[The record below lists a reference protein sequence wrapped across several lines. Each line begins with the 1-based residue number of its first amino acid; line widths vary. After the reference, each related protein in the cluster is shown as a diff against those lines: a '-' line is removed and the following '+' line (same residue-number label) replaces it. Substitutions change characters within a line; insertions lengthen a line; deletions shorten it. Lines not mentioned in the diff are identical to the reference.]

1 MHAPRGWCRARRP
14 SMVTVMPKSLG
25 RRDAFALAILG
36 LIGVGI
42 PLWLASAA
50 GTVGLPMI
58 DDWVYMRGAENL
70 FRNGS
75 LDMSGH
81 TAAAIGQLVLVQPLL
96 WLSGGST
103 WAFTAFGL
111 IMTLV
116 GVVATYLLARRFIGT
131 GSAVMVV
138 LLVLA
143 FPGFARIS
151 ASFMTDVPAFA
162 LAVLSVY
169 LGTRWLDSG
178 RRLTLVASL
187 AVGLVGL
194 SIREF
199 AIAAPLSVLVAGW
212 ARSRPEDRSWLVGT
226 SAAFV
231 TGVALVLVAVVSMP
245 GRGVSLTDGGL
256 AQVILIGPAFTTLA
270 AVLVPA
276 VALGLGRRLTDFRPV
291 HLILGF
297 GLVLV
302 LPLRPLVGDLWM
314 STGVVGNALL
324 SGIRDPV
331 IGVPAWGWSQQLAL
345 FAAGLLA
352 AIALRWFRSN
362 LAPFGAGFSPARRI
376 LRIAR
381 SADGVLILFVV
392 FNVMELAVF
401 ATISGILDRYLFPLV
416 PTAAIL
422 LLQGQASS
430 SFGRRHAFAHAA
442 FAWLA
447 ISAAAVALNSF
458 AYDGAR
464 WRAGEAAVNLGYA
477 ATAIDAGYEWV
488 GYHAGEESVAGKE
501 VSGRSWYYDRI
512 PADQP
517 CAVVSNSSLDDPV
530 LSPQD
535 LDSST
540 YRQYLFFGPE
550 ESLFLYGATT
560 DGCPLLPS
568 GT

>member
-1 MHAPRGWCRARRP
+1 
-14 SMVTVMPKSLG
+14 MVEGVHGSLD
-25 RRDAFALAILG
+25 RRDAVALALLG

-42 PLWLASAA
+42 PLWLAAAA
-50 GTVGLPMI
+50 GAIGVPAI
-58 DDWVYMRGAENL
+58 DDWTYMWGAESL
-70 FRNGS
+70 FRSGVV
-75 LDMSGH
+75 DMPGH
-81 TAAAIGQLVLVQPLL
+81 TAAAIGQLVIVQPLL
-96 WLSGGST
+96 WLSGGGR

-111 IMTLV
+111 IMTLI
-116 GVVATYLLARRFIGT
+116 GVVATYLLARRRLGM

-138 LLVLA
+138 LLVEA

-151 ASFMTDVPAFA
+151 ATFMTDVPALA

-169 LGTRWLDSG
+169 LGTRWLDGG

-270 AVLVPA
+270 AVLLPA
-276 VALGLGRRLTDFRPV
+276 VALGLGRRLTDVRPAQ
-291 HLILGF
+291 LILGF
-297 GLVLV
+297 GLVGFVLV
-302 LPLRPLVGDLWM
+302 MPLRPLVGDLWM

-352 AIALRWFRSN
+352 ALALRWFGSN
-362 LAPFGAGFSPARRI
+362 LAPVGAGISPARRL

-392 FNVMELAVF
+392 FNGFELAVF
-401 ATISGILDRYLFPLV
+401 ATINGILDRYLFPLV
-416 PTAAIL
+416 PAAAIL
-422 LLQGQASS
+422 LLQGQGPS
-430 SFGRRHAFAHAA
+430 SFGRRHASAHAA

-447 ISAAAVALNSF
+447 ISAAVVALNSF

-477 ATAIDAGYEWV
+477 ATAIDGGYEWV

-517 CAVVSNSSLDDPV
+517 CAVISNSPLDDDALRLIRV
-530 LSPQD
+530 NA
-535 LDSST
+535 T
-540 YRQYLFFGPE
+540 AYRQYLFFGPE
-550 ESLFLYGATT
+550 GPLYLYGAVA
-560 DGCPLLPS
+560 DGCPPLPGS
-568 GT
+568 SAATQAP